1 MGREARLFSYLDRAA
16 VQELVGQHLEGQ
28 RNRRLLI
35 WSLLTLEQ
43 WLALFVERDGIPDGA
58 GI

>member
-1 MGREARLFSYLDRAA
+1 MGKDARLFAYLNRAA
-16 VQELVGQHLEGQ
+16 VHGLIRQHLEGQ

-43 WLALFVERDGIPDGA
+43 WLATFVDGERP
-58 GI
+58 